1 MIQHPKSNILKI
13 KNLRNFTTTTTTM
26 IANPTVKTHK
36 KITIMINITMR
47 VKILYSTT
55 IKKIEVTA
63 SKITIHKTGT
73 TKEARK

>member
-1 MIQHPKSNILKI
+1 M
-13 KNLRNFTTTTTTM
+13 M
-26 IANPTVKTHK
+26 IANPTVKTLK

>member
-1 MIQHPKSNILKI
+1 M
-13 KNLRNFTTTTTTM
+13 TTMM
-26 IANPTVKTHK
+26 IANPTVKTLK